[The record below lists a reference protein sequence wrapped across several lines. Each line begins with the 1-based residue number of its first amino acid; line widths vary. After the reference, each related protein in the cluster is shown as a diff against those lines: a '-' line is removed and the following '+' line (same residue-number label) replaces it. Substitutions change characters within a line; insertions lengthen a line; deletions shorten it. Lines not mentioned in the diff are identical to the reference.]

1 MDTTNLK
8 DEPSAQKSR
17 FGNNESIL
25 DLSGNPVDQNKDQG
39 AISSKIIVQG
49 QEPLE
54 DTQGQENIHELI
66 GGMKTGLNNKQ
77 TFKMANAMAAD
88 ELEQTYLN
96 DELVGGGLRTSQQRL
111 EVSQNDGS
119 VFDTSQLLNL
129 SPNFTRQPNKLLGP
143 DEIHQSQ

>member
-39 AISSKIIVQG
+39 AISPKIIVQG

-66 GGMKTGLNNKQ
+66 GGMKTGLNNK
-77 TFKMANAMAAD
+77 
-88 ELEQTYLN
+88 
-96 DELVGGGLRTSQQRL
+96 
-111 EVSQNDGS
+111 
-119 VFDTSQLLNL
+119 
-129 SPNFTRQPNKLLGP
+129 
-143 DEIHQSQ
+143 